1 MRMHSEALLWFVN
14 PVANI
19 YTYIYI
25 SSDYGFCSRAI
36 SKHSVTGSSHR
47 YIKPVVEWLCMV
59 RLMCIHQVTLYCL
72 CMHILWKLKY
82 PSDDTA
88 LVTVKVSLC
97 LALFCSASSQLSFRS
112 DALFSPLVA
121 SQTFSDTNVTVLHG
135 WPKQCYQYTE
145 NTLFFNSSARVM
157 EPNPIAAASEI
168 LEKWQ
173 HLRGSGIVNCNHI
186 LSANNSCQSD
196 WKCLRLWNKMV
207 AWRAKYKLHKEM
219 AYKLVATSLSCTKS
233 LSNCNFVL

>member
-1 MRMHSEALLWFVN
+1 MAL
-14 PVANI
+14 
-19 YTYIYI
+19 
-25 SSDYGFCSRAI
+25 YGQTDL
-36 SKHSVTGSSHR
+36 HT
-47 YIKPVVEWLCMV
+47 
-59 RLMCIHQVTLYCL
+59 
-72 CMHILWKLKY
+72 
-82 PSDDTA
+82 PSDFILSVHA
-88 LVTVKVSLC
+88 YFVEAQIPFRWHCFGYRKGSL
-97 LALFCSASSQLSFRS
+97 LLSSFCSASSQLSFSS

-157 EPNPIAAASEI
+157 ESNPIAAASEI

>member
-19 YTYIYI
+19 YIYIYI

-59 RLMCIHQVTLYCL
+59 RLICIHQVTLYCL

-88 LVTVKVSLC
+88 LVTTFGSSFLLSL
-97 LALFCSASSQLSFRS
+97 LTAEFQLRCF
-112 DALFSPLVA
+112 
-121 SQTFSDTNVTVLHG
+121 VL
-135 WPKQCYQYTE
+135 
-145 NTLFFNSSARVM
+145 
-157 EPNPIAAASEI
+157 
-168 LEKWQ
+168 
-173 HLRGSGIVNCNHI
+173 
-186 LSANNSCQSD
+186 
-196 WKCLRLWNKMV
+196 
-207 AWRAKYKLHKEM
+207 
-219 AYKLVATSLSCTKS
+219 SLSCFPDILRHKRDCTAWMAKAV
-233 LSNCNFVL
+233 LSVYWKYLVF